1 MTKMISVLTSI
12 HIHPL
17 LWAVLGI
24 GIITAHFQQLIMLF
38 LIVLVHELGHAAAA
52 SFFSWRI
59 KRIMLLPFGGVA
71 EVEEHG
77 NRSIR
82 EEMIVTISGPL
93 THLVLMII
101 SYSLLSLSVISFEQ
115 HQQFMMQNM
124 MILGFNLLPIWPLDG
139 GKLLFLYFSRNLPFL
154 QAFEKML
161 YASGILLGILL
172 IGTAVLYLQHLHL
185 WIVLGF
191 LAFSIYMEWRHKQYV
206 YLRFLLDRYYSK
218 ERNISKLKPLMAA
231 AGDPIQDVLAQ
242 FQRGCKHV
250 IVVKNKENESIHLD
264 ENELLHAY
272 FSERRLEAPIEEV
285 IPFY

>member
-1 MTKMISVLTSI
+1 MLTSI

-38 LIVLVHELGHAAAA
+38 FIVLVHELGHAAAA
-52 SFFSWRI
+52 SYFSWRI

-77 NRSIR
+77 NRPIH
-82 EEMIVTISGPL
+82 EEIIVTISGPL
-93 THLVLMII
+93 THFVLMLI

-115 HQQFMMQNM
+115 HQQFMLQNV

-139 GKLLFLYFSRNLPFL
+139 GKLLFLYLSRNLPFL

-161 YASGILLGILL
+161 YASGMLLGILL
-172 IGTAVLYLQHLHL
+172 VGAAVLYLQHLHL

-218 ERNISKLKPLMAA
+218 ERNISKLRPLMAA

-250 IVVKNKENESIHLD
+250 IVVKNKENESIQLD

>member
-1 MTKMISVLTSI
+1 MISVLTSI

-24 GIITAHFQQLIMLF
+24 GIITAHFQQLIILF
-38 LIVLVHELGHAAAA
+38 FIVLVHELGHAAAA

-77 NRSIR
+77 NRPMH
-82 EEMIVTISGPL
+82 EEVIVTISGPL
-93 THLVLMII
+93 THFVLMII

-115 HQQFMMQNM
+115 HQQFMLQNV

-139 GKLLFLYFSRNLPFL
+139 GKLLFLYFSRKLPFL

-161 YASGILLGILL
+161 YTSGMLLGILL
-172 IGTAVLYLQHLHL
+172 IGAAVLYLQHLHL

-206 YLRFLLDRYYSK
+206 YLRFLLDRYHSK

-231 AGDPIQDVLAQ
+231 AGDPIQEVLAQ

-250 IVVKNKENESIHLD
+250 IVVKNKENESIQLD